1 MKFKISPGELKH
13 PITIQH
19 CVYKKNVD
27 KIKVPVWEDKI
38 KTRAKVLNVRG
49 NEFIQAQG
57 TGVKIEKTFYIR
69 ASKTIKIH
77 EEDRIIFRNQAY
89 EIAYINDIEE
99 RGIYIEIKARRCK

>member
-1 MKFKISPGELKH
+1 MFNLNAGEFRH
-13 PITIQH
+13 PIVIQN
-19 CVYKKNVD
+19 CVYKKNED

-49 NEFIQAQG
+49 EEFIQAQG

-77 EEDRIIFRNQAY
+77 EEDRIIFKNQAY
-89 EIAYINDIEE
+89 EIVYINNIEE
-99 RGIYIEIKARRCK
+99 RGICIEIKARRCK